1 MPDPQ
6 GLTGRRGINEM
17 DRTSMLVLFPPC
29 SRSFSPSLPCCCQ
42 TRSTPD
48 FDSTVVD
55 LSNMHIRPKGP
66 VEGTAVEL
74 AGFASQVL
82 AIRHLEEDAED
93 VGGDGGDGSD
103 EEVDQ
108 LDPSDGIIPEAR
120 ATARVPNKTQPLFD
134 ESRQSS
140 PEAETEMET
149 VTQLAGGHASTS
161 AIDITTA
168 ADDLF
173 DDSQPGPPIFD
184 PAKHTSSAL

>member
-1 MPDPQ
+1 VIVP
-6 GLTGRRGINEM
+6 
-17 DRTSMLVLFPPC
+17 
-29 SRSFSPSLPCCCQ
+29 
-42 TRSTPD
+42 
-48 FDSTVVD
+48 
-55 LSNMHIRPKGP
+55 
-66 VEGTAVEL
+66 
-74 AGFASQVL
+74 
-82 AIRHLEEDAED
+82 AI
-93 VGGDGGDGSD
+93 GDGGDGSD

-184 PAKHTSSAL
+184 PAKHTLVCTATRGDHDPSRSYLYCGQPHRRRLTSVGLIHNLYGVTTSS